1 MKLVFGK
8 KHLLMELVQFI
19 KSSLEIIYYLIF
31 KIDFQYF
38 NFLFN

>member
-19 KSSLEIIYYLIF
+19 KSSLEIVLIF
-31 KIDFQYF
+31 NLIFSVLIFILLD
-38 NFLFN
+38 

>member
-19 KSSLEIIYYLIF
+19 KSSLEIVFI
-31 KIDFQYF
+31 F
-38 NFLFN
+38 NF